1 VKQLT
6 KFMNNLYKQYKKKI
20 VPELKKKFGYKNDIA
35 VPRLSKVVLNV
46 GIGPGLKDSEYLES
60 TKKVL
65 IRISG
70 QSPVETKARKSIASF
85 KIREGMIVGV
95 KVTLRGERMYDFIE
109 KLINITLPRVRDF
122 RGLDP
127 NKFDRKGNYS
137 IGLKEHVAFPEISP
151 DEIERVH
158 GLEVNI
164 ATTAK
169 DDEQGYELLKLI
181 GFPFKEKDNK

>member
-1 VKQLT
+1 MDRLD
-6 KFMNNLYKQYKKKI
+6 KQYKKKVI
-20 VPELKKKFGYKNDIA
+20 PELKKKFSYNNDLE

-46 GIGPGLKDSEYLES
+46 GIGPGLKDSDYLENI
-60 TKKVL
+60 KQIL

-70 QSPVETKARKSIASF
+70 QMPIETKAKKSIASF

-95 KVTLRGERMYDFIE
+95 KVTLRGPRMYDFIE
-109 KLINITLPRVRDF
+109 KLVHVTLPRVRDF

-127 NKFDRKGNYS
+127 EKFDGKGNYS
-137 IGLKEHVAFPEISP
+137 IGFKEHVAFPEIRS
-151 DEIERVH
+151 DEVERIM

-169 DDEQGYELLKLI
+169 TDEEGYELLKLM
-181 GFPFKEKDNK
+181 GFPFKEKNK